1 MTKKKIFKRM
11 LKNVDNNF
19 DKYINKFSKKIPEK
33 KKISSKNIITKHKN
47 NEDVELINFLE
58 NNDFIVS
65 ANDILDSLYITN
77 NISELIRLMNTLTLS
92 NFMRKTF
99 LINCWFRNNLNN
111 LNEKYFFDKIV
122 KVFLNQII
130 KGRQVLKI
138 QYDINKETK
147 IIIDKL
153 TKIKN
158 NKNIFNLNIIDTFFM
173 TKNVPKLDILE
184 KIN

>member
-1 MTKKKIFKRM
+1 MLIIILINILINFLKK
-11 LKNVDNNF
+11 
-19 DKYINKFSKKIPEK
+19 YQK

-99 LINCWFRNNLNN
+99 
-111 LNEKYFFDKIV
+111 
-122 KVFLNQII
+122 
-130 KGRQVLKI
+130 
-138 QYDINKETK
+138 
-147 IIIDKL
+147 
-153 TKIKN
+153 
-158 NKNIFNLNIIDTFFM
+158 
-173 TKNVPKLDILE
+173 
-184 KIN
+184 